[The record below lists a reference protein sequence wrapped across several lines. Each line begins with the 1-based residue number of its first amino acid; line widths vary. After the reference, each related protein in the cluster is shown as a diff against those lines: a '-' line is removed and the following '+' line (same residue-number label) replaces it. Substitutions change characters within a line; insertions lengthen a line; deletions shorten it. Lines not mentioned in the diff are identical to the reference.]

1 MNNVVEKPKRP
12 SSITLISVFGIYNGL
27 LSFYFIFRDG
37 VQELGPGNTLIFALG
52 GIVFFVCGIGFWLM
66 KKWAVYLYAVFAVIN
81 QATLLAL
88 GHWNIFSLL
97 ISAAIVYVGYKN
109 LSKMS

>member
-1 MNNVVEKPKRP
+1 MTGEAIKTKRP
-12 SSITLISVFGIYNGL
+12 SSITLISVFGIYSGL

-37 VQELGPGNTLIFALG
+37 IQELGLGNTVFFAIG
-52 GIVFFVCGIGFWLM
+52 GIVFLVCGIGFWLM

-81 QATLLAL
+81 QVALLVM
-88 GHWNIFSLL
+88 GRWNIFSLL
-97 ISAAIVYVGYKN
+97 LSAVILYVGYKN